1 MTKSAVSCQSAPKKP
16 RGYCSKQENNT
27 AMHGAGILTQTS
39 SSQIHHSESREPN
52 NTHLWTRRINKHA
65 TSLHLTKHAPHLVL
79 EDCCGSPT
87 IDTSSRERES
97 GLRVREGYRTRAQ
110 REGVPVSRLAGC
122 RQSGLEATTKV
133 EMCSTEEHQEVFS
146 IGMTLHPSSSTSS
159 GPSNTG
165 CYRSLQYR
173 LLQVPLIQA
182 VTGPS
187 NTGCYR
193 SLQYRLLQVPL
204 IQAVTGPSNTG
215 CYRSRQYRLLQ
226 VPLIQAVTGPSNTGC
241 YRSLQYRLLQ
251 VPLIQ
256 AVTGPFNTGCYRSR
270 QYRLLQVPLIQA
282 VTDHEDFVR
291 LHLKALLVILA
302 IVPGISNLVNCAQ
315 LEDLP
320 ELPAHDEERLQRA
333 SQLLQQRL
341 ILRQWLGQHNLQHH
355 YQRLLQVDV
364 SSLDDVYWLEDSKA
378 RVLLQVD
385 VSSLDDV
392 YWLEDSKATVLLGKD
407 FVPWAAARQALPTS
421 KDDLAL
427 LKGDLWSAVVK
438 STQHEDAWTWGGM
451 LVVSVSVAGLV
462 TLAAMTQPALAPEAK
477 HTLLQYVTGKYLLPG
492 NCKVHFEWDDPQVV
506 GGTMTFT
513 VKFYQRNGQ
522 PYPICD
528 TDNLFVE
535 VTEGTRRVATVSE
548 LGGTDPSAANV
559 AVVKFTVRHAGQYH
573 ISVLIGSC
581 HVQGSPFV
589 KHFLPGQTS
598 LVYWE
603 SRSVWCDI
611 CSNMCAGPPDPNKS
625 VFVRHSSI
633 VVCTAGVAHS
643 LAIEPRDEFN
653 NLCVFQSDENP
664 TQGYAVAISQ
674 SDENPTRGY
683 AVAITQVTTLSL
695 FPQIGCNDPVPCS
708 VTLEYEE
715 MSHRISLQVRFSCEG
730 CFHAKVSYRGVELNN
745 GDFDIIV
752 LSCEYGAWLKLCF
765 TLPPESSGRMKPRSG
780 GSDGLP
786 LSSVSSV
793 PPAVLT
799 KCCVLVLSGGSETF
813 KDKQDFF
820 YHEVRKFHQK
830 HYHEK
835 LPLKVNREKLLES
848 SLKATKGFSVSDWC
862 RNFEITFQGEQEGST
877 IKQFDFHIPLVGLP
891 TGLSLQSHTVL
902 IMFQGLDW
910 GGVRREWF
918 ELTCA
923 ALFDAKNGLFTSFS
937 ESQQALV
944 HPNPRRPPH
953 LKLKHYEF
961 AGKLVGKCLYESA
974 LGGSY
979 RQLVRARFTRSF
991 LAQIIGLRVHYKYFE
1006 QDDPDL
1012 YLSKVKYI
1020 LEHDVEDMELFFIEE
1035 EYDRFGQLLKVVELV
1050 TGGSKIR
1057 VGNATKHQYLDALA
1071 QYRLATSLKDEVEQF
1086 LKGLNE
1092 LIPDNL
1098 LSIFDENELEL
1109 LLCGTGEYS
1118 IADFRAHHVMNGG
1131 SSEFRRIL
1139 DWFWTA
1145 VSNFTQEEM
1154 ARLLQFTTGCSQL
1167 PPGGF
1172 AELSPRFQLTA
1183 APTFGSLPTAHTCF
1197 NQLCLPDYES
1207 YEQFEKALLL
1217 AISEGTEG
1225 FGMI

>member
-1 MTKSAVSCQSAPKKP
+1 MAFRHRPMLLVGVLLCLA
-16 RGYCSKQENNT
+16 CS
-27 AMHGAGILTQTS
+27 LS
-39 SSQIHHSESREPN
+39 
-52 NTHLWTRRINKHA
+52 
-65 TSLHLTKHAPHLVL
+65 LTKLLLCVFAEVNPGYSGDRTEVDIWLEENHL
-79 EDCCGSPT
+79 E
-87 IDTSSRERES
+87 
-97 GLRVREGYRTRAQ
+97 
-110 REGVPVSRLAGC
+110 
-122 RQSGLEATTKV
+122 
-133 EMCSTEEHQEVFS
+133 
-146 IGMTLHPSSSTSS
+146 
-159 GPSNTG
+159 
-165 CYRSLQYR
+165 QY
-173 LLQVPLIQA
+173 QPLFKD
-182 VTGPS
+182 
-187 NTGCYR
+187 
-193 SLQYRLLQVPL
+193 L
-204 IQAVTGPSNTG
+204 
-215 CYRSRQYRLLQ
+215 
-226 VPLIQAVTGPSNTGC
+226 
-241 YRSLQYRLLQ
+241 
-251 VPLIQ
+251 
-256 AVTGPFNTGCYRSR
+256 
-270 QYRLLQVPLIQA
+270 
-282 VTDHEDFVR
+282 
-291 LHLKALLVILA
+291 
-302 IVPGISNLVNCAQ
+302 GISNLVNCAQ
-315 LEDLP
+315 VDDLP

-333 SQLLQQRL
+333 AQLLQQRL
-341 ILRQWLGQHNLQHH
+341 ILRQWLGQHSLQHH
-355 YQRLLQVDV
+355 YQRLIQLEV

-378 RVLLQVD
+378 R
-385 VSSLDDV
+385 S
-392 YWLEDSKATVLLGKD
+392 LLGKD
-407 FVPWAAARQALPTS
+407 FVAWNAARQALPTS
-421 KDDLAL
+421 KDDLAQ
-427 LKGDLWSAVVK
+427 LKAELWSAVVK

-492 NCKVHFEWDDPQVV
+492 NCKVNFEWEDPQSV
-506 GGTMTFT
+506 GETMTFT

-535 VTEGTRRVATVSE
+535 VTEGARRVATVSE

-559 AVVKFTVRHAGQYH
+559 AVVKFTVRHAGQYR

-589 KHFLPGQTS
+589 KHFLPG
-598 LVYWE
+598 
-603 SRSVWCDI
+603 
-611 CSNMCAGPPDPNKS
+611 PPDPHKTI
-625 VFVRHSSI
+625 FVRHSSI
-633 VVCTAGVAHS
+633 VVCTAGIPHS

-653 NLCVFQSDENP
+653 NLCLFKPEDNP
-664 TQGYAVAISQ
+664 TQGYAVAI
-674 SDENPTRGY
+674 T
-683 AVAITQVTTLSL
+683 
-695 FPQIGCNDPVPCS
+695 QIGCSEAVPCS
-708 VTLEYEE
+708 VLLEYDHC
-715 MSHRISLQVRFSCEG
+715 SRRINLQVRFPSEG
-730 CFHAKVSYRGVELNN
+730 CFHATVSYRGIELHN

-752 LSCEYGAWLKLCF
+752 LS
-765 TLPPESSGRMKPRSG
+765 
-780 GSDGLP
+780 GSDATLVHKNVASKNHNICYEAR
-786 LSSVSSV
+786 LVSIQGER
-793 PPAVLT
+793 LT
-799 KCCVLVLSGGSETF
+799 KPKKVFCYVSPKQLTVKEFLLKFIPKRLVTFRLCPSTKFHFQSNNNQHSQPSFVVDDGCQPKVELIAKDRNVIAATFTHFLLKNIGGSETF

-820 YHEVRKFHQK
+820 YHEVRKYHQK

-835 LPLKVNREKLLES
+835 LPMKINREKLLES
-848 SLKATKGFSVSDWC
+848 SMKATKGFSVSDWC
-862 RNFEITFQGEQEGST
+862 RNFEITFQGEQ
-877 IKQFDFHIPLVGLP
+877 
-891 TGLSLQSHTVL
+891 
-902 IMFQGLDW
+902 GLDW

-918 ELTCA
+918 ELICA
-923 ALFDAKNGLFTSFS
+923 ALFDARNGLFASFS
-937 ESQQALV
+937 DNQQALV

-961 AGKLVGKCLYESA
+961 AGRVVGKCLYESA

-1020 LEHDVEDMELFFIEE
+1020 LDHDVEEMDLYFVEE
-1035 EYDRFGQLLKVVELV
+1035 EYDCSGQLIKVAELIP
-1050 TGGSKIR
+1050 GGAKVR
-1057 VGNATKHQYLDALA
+1057 VRNTTKHQYLDTLA
-1071 QYRLATSLKDEVEQF
+1071 QYRLATSLKDEVEHF

-1118 IADFRAHHVMNGG
+1118 IADFRAHHVVNGG

-1172 AELSPRFQLTA
+1172 VELSPRFQLTA
-1183 APTFGSLPTAHTCF
+1183 APTFGNLPTAHTCF